1 MNLIYNNK
9 TPVGINYNNNE
20 VETLN
25 YNDEPVWENTP
36 YEELEY
42 IKSTGT
48 QFIDT
53 GIPARTNTSIEVDA
67 KLNAINNRTTMMGNW
82 GTRENDDLRWCVY
95 FHNDNRLY
103 FYISTSNYSW
113 VWSSNAGNRMTY
125 KIDHNKFYVNGN
137 LYKDFTSRGNID
149 TQKNALIFTASSD
162 GSDACYMTLYACK
175 VWENDVLVR
184 DFIPVRRKSDNE
196 ICLYDKLT
204 EEFYTNRGTGSFSA
218 GPEKKA
224 KISDFKILDYI
235 QSEGNQFI
243 DINYIP
249 KTLHTKYEL
258 GFMRTGTHG
267 LWNPI
272 INSEEDVRFGIMC
285 TTSGTDR
292 FNKGQFHIG
301 STSEFKSV
309 QFPITDNVKYDM
321 IADKTG
327 ISVNNTKYDL
337 EGVVNATGQWSTC
350 INHRKNSSSGYSSEY
365 SLGRW
370 YYLKIYEDNELIKDF
385 VPVKR
390 IYDDELGVFDRI
402 NNNFYVNNGTGEFTA
417 GPEI

>member
-9 TPVGINYNNNE
+9 TPVGINYNNNKI
-20 VETLN
+20 ETLN
-25 YNDEPVWENTP
+25 YNEEPVWENTP

-53 GIPARTNTSIEVDA
+53 GIPAGTNTSIEVDA

-82 GTRENDDLRWCVY
+82 GTRENENLRWCVFFY
-95 FHNDNRLY
+95 NDNRLY

-113 VWSSNAGNRMTY
+113 VWSSNVGNRMTY

-137 LYKDFTSRGNID
+137 LYKDFTSKGNID
-149 TQKNALIFTASSD
+149 TQKNTLIFTASSD

-218 GPEKKA
+218 GPEKNQN
-224 KISDFKILDYI
+224 INDFYKLEYI
-235 QSEGNQFI
+235 QSTGTQYIDTEFIPTSNNRVNVIFSNYTSSNNVPIFSAGTAWSDSQFILADLNGYFSYFYKSSVTNIDNVSTAKHNYSLYRGTILKDGVEYIHDDTDRNLNYTSMKLFGDNRYSKYANFSLYELLIYNKEGN
-243 DINYIP
+243 NE
-249 KTLHTKYEL
+249 TL
-258 GFMRTGTHG
+258 
-267 LWNPI
+267 
-272 INSEEDVRFGIMC
+272 
-285 TTSGTDR
+285 
-292 FNKGQFHIG
+292 
-301 STSEFKSV
+301 
-309 QFPITDNVKYDM
+309 VK
-321 IADKTG
+321 
-327 ISVNNTKYDL
+327 DL
-337 EGVVNATGQWSTC
+337 
-350 INHRKNSSSGYSSEY
+350 
-365 SLGRW
+365 
-370 YYLKIYEDNELIKDF
+370 

-390 IYDDELGVFDRI
+390 KENNELGLYDLI
-402 NNNFYVNNGTGEFTA
+402 NNIFYVNNGTGEFTA

>member
-25 YNDEPVWENTP
+25 YNEEPVWENTP

-95 FHNDNRLY
+95 FHNDERLY

-113 VWSSNAGNRMTY
+113 EWSNKVGVRNIY

-137 LYKDFTSRGNID
+137 LYRDFTSRGNID

-218 GPEKKA
+218 GPEKKS
-224 KISDFKILDYI
+224 KLSDFKILDYI
-235 QSEGNQFI
+235 QSTGNQFI

-258 GFMRTGTHG
+258 GFMRTGTNG

-301 STSEFKSV
+301 ATSEFKSV
-309 QFPITDNVKYDM
+309 QFPISDNVKYDM

-337 EGVVNATGQWSTC
+337 EGVVNATGQWSTY
-350 INHRKNSSSGYSSEY
+350 INHRRNSSSSYSSEY

-370 YYLKIYEDNELIKDF
+370 YYLKIYEDDELVKDF

-390 IYDDELGVFDRI
+390 IYDDELGVYDRI